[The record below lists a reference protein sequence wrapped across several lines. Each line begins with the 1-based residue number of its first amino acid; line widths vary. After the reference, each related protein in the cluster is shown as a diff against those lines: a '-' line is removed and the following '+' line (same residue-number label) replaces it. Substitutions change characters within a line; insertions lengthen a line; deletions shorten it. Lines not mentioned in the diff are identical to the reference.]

1 MGSAV
6 RVLISAVYRVK
17 TVAPPQGLHPIQVPP
32 ECMVECRYP
41 VTSTRVGC
49 VSCHSHSR
57 PSPPLV
63 RLSIGVAWCLG
74 GVVQGGEHK
83 GVESKDYRSLMGQ
96 GRSFFSMHR
105 FSIIEN
111 IFYFMPSKAEIFK

>member
-1 MGSAV
+1 MLYIKGKNGS
-6 RVLISAVYRVK
+6 
-17 TVAPPQGLHPIQVPP
+17 PPAGTPP
-32 ECMVECRYP
+32 YKSPLSVWLSVGYP
-41 VTSTRVGC
+41 VTSARVGC
-49 VSCHSHSR
+49 ISCHSHSR

-74 GVVQGGEHK
+74 GVVQGGGEHK

-111 IFYFMPSKAEIFK
+111 IFYFI

>member
-1 MGSAV
+1 
-6 RVLISAVYRVK
+6 
-17 TVAPPQGLHPIQVPP
+17 
-32 ECMVECRYP
+32 MVECRYP

-83 GVESKDYRSLMGQ
+83 GVESKDYRSFMGQ

-111 IFYFMPSKAEIFK
+111 IFYFIQHKAEMLKYKNKQTKKQLNEEEKERGSGQRR